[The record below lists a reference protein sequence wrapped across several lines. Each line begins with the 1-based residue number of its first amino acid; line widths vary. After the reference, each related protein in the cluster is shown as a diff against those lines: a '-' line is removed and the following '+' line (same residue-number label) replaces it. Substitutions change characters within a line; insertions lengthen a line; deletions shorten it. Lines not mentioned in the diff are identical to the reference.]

1 MVQDQKRLLEKMM
14 DDVRNS
20 LAASEECLLQRE
32 RRSGIEQVRDSVE
45 RNVTK
50 EVLRMR
56 RSLDTL
62 KNMWDKVSVQLK
74 YVSAAPV
81 RA

>member
-1 MVQDQKRLLEKMM
+1 MVQDQKRLLEKMV
-14 DDVRNS
+14 DDVRSS

-32 RRSGIEQVRDSVE
+32 RRSGIEQVRDNVE

-62 KNMWDKVSVQLK
+62 KKMWDKVSVQLK
-74 YVSAAPV
+74 YVGAPV
-81 RA
+81 RV

>member
-1 MVQDQKRLLEKMM
+1 VVQDQKRLLEKMV
-14 DDVRNS
+14 DDVRSS

-32 RRSGIEQVRDSVE
+32 RRSGIEQVRDNVE

-62 KNMWDKVSVQLK
+62 KKMWDKVSVQLK
-74 YVSAAPV
+74 YVGAPV
-81 RA
+81 RV